1 MESKLGSVYMNDQT
15 AKDLLSTF
23 AKYPQLKR
31 RAVCSRIFEEG
42 MKLAKRGQIDF
53 QNAVKQIKTKRTV
66 TP

>member
-1 MESKLGSVYMNDQT
+1 MDQKLGSVYMAEPT
-15 AKDLLSTF
+15 AKDLQNLF

-53 QNAVKQIKTKRTV
+53 QNAVKQIKPKRTV
-66 TP
+66 QA